1 MFFRFNLPFLAMS
14 ANLVWHRKTLPNGL
28 TVLLYP
34 RQPAN
39 TAQFSVG
46 VKYGSNQEPKDQ
58 AGIAHFLE
66 HMLAGGSDER
76 IKLSRKVEDHGGI
89 LDFYTDREQV
99 LGTMD
104 VIPEKL
110 PEAALILSELFFGE
124 KFSADKFE
132 LERKIILNIF

>member
-1 MFFRFNLPFLAMS
+1 MS

-34 RQPAN
+34 RQSAN
-39 TAQFSVG
+39 TAQLSVG
-46 VKYGSNQEPKDQ
+46 VKYGSNQEPKEQ

-76 IKLSRKVEDHGGI
+76 IKLSRSIEDHGGV

-99 LGTMD
+99 LATMD
-104 VIPEKL
+104 VLPEKL
-110 PEAALILSELFFGE
+110 SEASSILFQLVFRRKFFC
-124 KFSADKFE
+124 
-132 LERKIILNIF
+132 